1 MYNIHVKY
9 IQLTLYIP
17 KGSQLSSLP
26 GKHLYDCC
34 LTCRMN
40 AISVAVKYATC
51 LNSYK
56 CTADMTSRVTLGS
69 LACMDTEPSP
79 VLL

>member
-9 IQLTLYIP
+9 IQPTLYIP

-40 AISVAVKYATC
+40 AISVAVRSCQYANVSKLLQVYC
-51 LNSYK
+51 RYDFA
-56 CTADMTSRVTLGS
+56 CDVGVIS
-69 LACMDTEPSP
+69 LHGH
-79 VLL
+79 